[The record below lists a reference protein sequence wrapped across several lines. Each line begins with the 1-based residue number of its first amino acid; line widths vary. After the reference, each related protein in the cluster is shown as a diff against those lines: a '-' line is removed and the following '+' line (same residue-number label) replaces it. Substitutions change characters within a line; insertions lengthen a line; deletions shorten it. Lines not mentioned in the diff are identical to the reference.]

1 MDSIINEEQY
11 ANGTPIVEYEW
22 KKVEMR
28 TLMIPSMRSNGS
40 MVMVDSDLWLLCG
53 RGSGL
58 FNEVWRFS
66 AKDCFWEHIACHG
79 FPPSPRDGHSATKIE
94 GTDIIVY
101 GGRGV
106 SIDRSDRVIADTQ
119 KVKSFTQRECFNEAF
134 LFQTES
140 RHWTQLLRKSQCPT
154 GRRGHSAVFLPA
166 EQSKGQGRGHKA
178 ASKVSFPSE
187 YPDNTKGLLVVYGGA
202 TVEAANGT
210 EQLSNELWVFNIDTG
225 MWNYQK
231 HRGATPPP
239 MYEHA
244 AVLVADQIVI
254 VGGIVAPHR
263 TAGGNDDEGK
273 RHDGA
278 NGPASD
284 CNDPGFPKQL
294 LNSDVVVLNTK
305 TWCWSSLILIN
316 ANNGKSASICL
327 HGHTM
332 VKDPTNENQ
341 VLIFGGRETG
351 NWRAVVERREKRREA
366 LSRKRRAD
374 ENVYVVNV
382 AENTFSTMNCVSR
395 SGAIPEGRYGH
406 VTVAPPVPPKEEPD
420 PISESNKKK
429 VLYQR
434 AALAEAT
441 EVDNRAPIST
451 TIMYVFG
458 GSKSL
463 QGGFCKPDLH
473 YLVKTT
479 YWDDSRDSN
488 NYDDLSA
495 TSTIAS
501 SPGLIGATSLRGLS
515 TSMLESPR
523 GDFEDLLESE
533 MTSLSKLKRGKIP
546 MSYNAVK
553 RGLLISKS
561 IRVHDDEL
569 KRLGDRPGSR
579 PSSRTGSRSGK
590 RPQSASSRKS
600 ISQGTSRPFTSP
612 AGQLRPGSSMEYSI
626 ASGDRGSS
634 RHGSPRKVPEVSTLV
649 EQLPSVIAGLTLTA
663 ARHEFHRR
671 FPKPTKESLF
681 GMSPSNAYGISGGH
695 YGDSSVQQMSIFRPK
710 TT

>member
-1 MDSIINEEQY
+1 MDSIITEEQY
-11 ANGTPIVEYEW
+11 ISGTPVVEYEW

-40 MVMVDSDLWLLCG
+40 MVMVDGDLWLICG

-66 AKDCFWEHIACHG
+66 AKDCFWEHVTCLG
-79 FPPSPRDGHSATKIE
+79 FPPSPRDGHTATKIE

-106 SIDRSDRVIADTQ
+106 SLDRSDRVIADTQ
-119 KVKSFTQRECFNEAF
+119 KVKSYTQRECFNETF

-140 RHWTQLLRKSQCPT
+140 RQWTQLLRKSQCPS

-166 EQSKGQGRGHKA
+166 EQTRGQIRGHKA
-178 ASKVSFPSE
+178 SSKVSFPSE

-202 TVEAANGT
+202 TVEAAWGT
-210 EQLSNELWVFNIDTG
+210 EQLSNELWVFNIETG
-225 MWNYQK
+225 VWNYQK

-239 MYEHA
+239 MYEHSA
-244 AVLVADQIVI
+244 ILVSDQIVI

-263 TAGGNDDEGK
+263 SASGNDEESK
-273 RHDGA
+273 RTDGSA
-278 NGPASD
+278 GPATD
-284 CNDPGFPKQL
+284 GNDPSFPKQQ
-294 LNSDVVVLNTK
+294 LNSDVIVLNTK

-327 HGHTM
+327 HGHSM
-332 VKDPTNENQ
+332 VQDPSNENQ

-351 NWRAVVERREKRREA
+351 NWRAVVEHREKRGDNTM
-366 LSRKRRAD
+366 SRKRRAD
-374 ENVYVVNV
+374 ENVYVINV
-382 AENTFSTMNCVSR
+382 AENTFSTLHCMSR
-395 SGAIPEGRYGH
+395 SDAIPEGRYGH
-406 VTVAPPVPPKEEPD
+406 VTVAPPAPPKDEPEPTSD
-420 PISESNKKK
+420 ANKKK

-434 AALAEAT
+434 AALSEPK
-441 EVDNRAPIST
+441 EVDKRVPVST
-451 TIMYVFG
+451 VMMYVFG

-479 YWDDSRDSN
+479 YWDDNRDGGG
-488 NYDDLSA
+488 YDDLST
-495 TSTIAS
+495 TSTLPSTPGPGRSSSVRGAS
-501 SPGLIGATSLRGLS
+501 SLLDLD
-515 TSMLESPR
+515 SPR
-523 GDFEDLLESE
+523 EFEELELE
-533 MTSLSKLKRGKIP
+533 MRSLSKLKRGKVP
-546 MSYNAVK
+546 LSYNAVK

-569 KRLGDRPGSR
+569 KRLGEKPGSR
-579 PSSRTGSRSGK
+579 PSSRTGSRSGR

-600 ISQGTSRPFTSP
+600 GSQGRPFTAP
-612 AGQLRPGSSMEYSI
+612 GGQLRPGSSMEYSV
-626 ASGDRGSS
+626 ASGDWGGNRT
-634 RHGSPRKVPEVSTLV
+634 GSPRKVPEASVLA
-649 EQLPSVIAGLTLTA
+649 EQLPSVISGMTLNA
-663 ARHEFHRR
+663 AREEFHRR
-671 FPKPTKESLF
+671 YPKPTKESVF
-681 GMSPSNAYGISGGH
+681 GVGHPNAYSNFGGGS
-695 YGDSSVQQMSIFRPK
+695 YGDSSVQIFRPK